1 MEHLDPLGP
10 TVYPVGPDRGDPAVH
25 RMGITIQQGDNL
37 MKKMIGLIIASATM
51 ACAFCQYMSKSG
63 EYTSNRTFNNGS
75 VYSTKVCVYGDGD
88 YHIPVAYFN
97 QYYCPYSI
105 EYDRYR
111 NRICDWN

>member
-1 MEHLDPLGP
+1 
-10 TVYPVGPDRGDPAVH
+10 
-25 RMGITIQQGDNL
+25 
-37 MKKMIGLIIASATM
+37 MKKMIGLIIACATM

-63 EYTSNRTFNNGS
+63 EYTSSRTFNNGS
-75 VYSTKVCVYGDGD
+75 VYSSKVCVYGDGD

-111 NRICDWN
+111 ERICDWN